1 MWNLN
6 QEKDLAIVGFKME
19 GVMEKKC
26 EKLSGTNRE
35 SQLTTGKR
43 MGKSYKCKKM
53 NVTKHLKNPGSRLF
67 PEHPDKNSTQKTLGF

>member
-19 GVMEKKC
+19 GVMERKR
-26 EKLSGTNRE
+26 ETLSGTNRR

-43 MGKSYKCKKM
+43 MGISVLQMQENECDQ
-53 NVTKHLKNPGSRLF
+53 T
-67 PEHPDKNSTQKTLGF
+67 PEKPWK